1 MAGVEVWPP
10 CNVTKS
16 ALEAR
21 VKSGILRPLKDVEF
35 PEWIVPSANDR
46 EPNPP
51 PGYVVCFLSF
61 LDRGFGISAG
71 RLIRA
76 ILHYYEVELHNL
88 NPNSVMQAAVFATVC
103 EGFLGVPA
111 HWNLWLHLFKAEM
124 SARYVGGEK
133 IPLRVGGCT
142 LQLHQQR
149 TGQYIWSSMPSS
161 NRGWQNG
168 WFYLRN
174 DGGLLPPYTGKMVTE
189 APQKWVWGAPSE
201 EQKKL
206 APLLAGL
213 EKLRDARVTA
223 ATVAIAFHKWSLLP
237 LAQRRVF
244 MFEMTRDVPWAGT
257 RMLAEPVSASDI
269 VARVE
274 KTTHSELKNS
284 RVVPMRPEKGYISL
298 VRPCFLF
305 RFLVPVFSF
314 VPA

>member
-1 MAGVEVWPP
+1 
-10 CNVTKS
+10 
-16 ALEAR
+16 
-21 VKSGILRPLKDVEF
+21 
-35 PEWIVPSANDR
+35 
-46 EPNPP
+46 
-51 PGYVVCFLSF
+51 
-61 LDRGFGISAG
+61 
-71 RLIRA
+71 
-76 ILHYYEVELHNL
+76 
-88 NPNSVMQAAVFATVC
+88 
-103 EGFLGVPA
+103 
-111 HWNLWLHLFKAEM
+111 
-124 SARYVGGEK
+124 
-133 IPLRVGGCT
+133 
-142 LQLHQQR
+142 
-149 TGQYIWSSMPSS
+149 MPSS

-223 ATVAIAFHKWSLLP
+223 ATLPIVFHKRSLLP

-274 KTTHSELKNS
+274 KTTHSELRNS
-284 RVVPMRPEKGYISL
+284 RVVPMRLEKGYISL
-298 VRPCFLF
+298 VRRRFLF
-305 RFLVPVFSF
+305 
-314 VPA
+314 